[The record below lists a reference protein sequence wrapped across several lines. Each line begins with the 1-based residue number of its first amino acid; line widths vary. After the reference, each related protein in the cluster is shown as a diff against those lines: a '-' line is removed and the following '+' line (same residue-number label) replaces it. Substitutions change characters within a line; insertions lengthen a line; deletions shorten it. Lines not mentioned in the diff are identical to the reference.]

1 MVIDNP
7 RAARVSVYGDWGSA
21 EDIIYEN
28 WEEADFDI
36 PALKAREDLKFA
48 FGLDFGFKVSY
59 NALIAIAYDTLT
71 RTLWIY
77 DEMYFKGESNLV
89 IAKEIIRKGYGKEK
103 IWADSAEPKSIHEL
117 KEGFIE
123 ERMNPDGSK
132 DHVRYALPGVVEAV
146 KGPDSVRNGIAR
158 VQEYHIYIH
167 YTCRNTLREVMN
179 YSWKKDKDGKY
190 TGEPEKEFDHL
201 CLVGDTE
208 VYTPDGVKC
217 IRDVR
222 AGDLVL
228 SHLGWKPV
236 LVSKMTEEDAK
247 IYCIELSDGVL
258 LKGTWNHPIVTEEGI
273 KNLKDVSEG
282 DRVIRWPTPVTQ
294 TLNIQNTTESFG
306 IDTQTLQ
313 KGVRESISCTIIPD
327 CIDMFERNITD
338 LSPKDTTSTISMET
352 QEITISQILHSS
364 PQKSTMRHIRSQRN
378 NLKPVQRI
386 SLDRKKRQKPGM
398 HLPRGMHGMYSMSET
413 ISGQSDNSY
422 AKNVGRNSRHK
433 TTDTIAFAHPH
444 VRQSGVERPDSIT
457 RFAYVQSVI
466 ENTQCQNSHVQGP
479 VLVSV
484 VKNYVDQK
492 RDDVYSISVED
503 AHDFF
508 ANGILVLNCDALR
521 YALTG
526 ELIRGHGGV
535 VEARGGTDA
544 ELLPERRGAPAL
556 PRPSRVSAPQPEA
569 PVNTYADSEVV
580 SAEGP
585 ADVAPPKKRTC
596 RVFSSIRTE

>member
-1 MVIDNP
+1 MAVDNP

-201 CLVGDTE
+201 CLVGDTLIKTSDGEKRLDEIE
-208 VYTPDGVKC
+208 V
-217 IRDVR
+217 
-222 AGDLVL
+222 GDLVRTHMGL
-228 SHLGWKPV
+228 KPV
-236 LVSKMTEEDAK
+236 TFSGMTNRDQPIWRVTTSRGILE
-247 IYCIELSDGVL
+247 
-258 LKGTWNHPIVTEEGI
+258 GTWNHQVVTLKGI
-273 KNLKDVSEG
+273 KYLKDLTDEDTLIAPGGGLQLNAFSG
-282 DRVIRWPTPVTQ
+282 RLAPV
-294 TLNIQNTTESFG
+294 EAF
-306 IDTQTLQ
+306 
-313 KGVRESISCTIIPD
+313 
-327 CIDMFERNITD
+327 
-338 LSPKDTTSTISMET
+338 
-352 QEITISQILHSS
+352 
-364 PQKSTMRHIRSQRN
+364 RHIGSDEDDGFVSRSDYVALADMAQYV
-378 NLKPVQRI
+378 KVKSVEQT
-386 SLDRKKRQKPGM
+386 DR
-398 HLPRGMHGMYSMSET
+398 SE
-413 ISGQSDNSY
+413 
-422 AKNVGRNSRHK
+422 
-433 TTDTIAFAHPH
+433 
-444 VRQSGVERPDSIT
+444 
-457 RFAYVQSVI
+457 
-466 ENTQCQNSHVQGP
+466 
-479 VLVSV
+479 
-484 VKNYVDQK
+484 
-492 RDDVYSISVED
+492 DVYDITVED

-544 ELLPERRGAPAL
+544 ELLPERKGAPAL
-556 PRPSRVSAPQPEA
+556 PRPSRVSAPRPEA

>member
-1 MVIDNP
+1 MAVDNP

-71 RTLWIY
+71 RSLWIY

-123 ERMNPDGSK
+123 ERMNPDGTK

-201 CLVGDTE
+201 
-208 VYTPDGVKC
+208 
-217 IRDVR
+217 
-222 AGDLVL
+222 
-228 SHLGWKPV
+228 
-236 LVSKMTEEDAK
+236 M
-247 IYCIELSDGVL
+247 
-258 LKGTWNHPIVTEEGI
+258 
-273 KNLKDVSEG
+273 
-282 DRVIRWPTPVTQ
+282 
-294 TLNIQNTTESFG
+294 
-306 IDTQTLQ
+306 
-313 KGVRESISCTIIPD
+313 
-327 CIDMFERNITD
+327 
-338 LSPKDTTSTISMET
+338 
-352 QEITISQILHSS
+352 
-364 PQKSTMRHIRSQRN
+364 
-378 NLKPVQRI
+378 
-386 SLDRKKRQKPGM
+386 
-398 HLPRGMHGMYSMSET
+398 
-413 ISGQSDNSY
+413 
-422 AKNVGRNSRHK
+422 
-433 TTDTIAFAHPH
+433 
-444 VRQSGVERPDSIT
+444 DS
-457 RFAYVQSVI
+457 
-466 ENTQCQNSHVQGP
+466 
-479 VLVSV
+479 
-484 VKNYVDQK
+484 
-492 RDDVYSISVED
+492 
-503 AHDFF
+503 
-508 ANGILVLNCDALR
+508 LR

-544 ELLPERRGAPAL
+544 ELLPERKGAPAL